1 MVDISAAIATARETI
16 ASGSSSSITGAKTV
30 DENFDT
36 FLSLLTT
43 QLQNQDPTKPL
54 DTNEMTQQ
62 LIQYSEVEQLLQ
74 SNKKLEALLS
84 LSAAN
89 ASLSVIS
96 YVGKEINTAG
106 NTTTLANGSA
116 NWGLNIP
123 AGSEDVSYVIK
134 DGNGD
139 EVFSADGALSA
150 GDGSFSWDGTTSTGG
165 TAAPGNY
172 TLTVTARDAAENPIA
187 VKVSVRGTV
196 DGVDMSG
203 DIPILLVNGARF
215 NVDDVTEIRN
225 RG

>member
-1 MVDISAAIATARETI
+1 MVDISAAIATAKQTI
-16 ASGSSSSITGAKTV
+16 ASGSSSSVTGAKTV

-36 FLSLLTT
+36 FLTLLTT

-106 NTTTLANGSA
+106 ATTTLANGSA

-123 AGSEDVSYVIK
+123 AGSEDVTYVIK
-134 DGNGD
+134 DANGD
-139 EVFSADGALSA
+139 EVFSTNGALST
-150 GDGSFSWDGTTSTGG
+150 GDGSFSWNGTTSTGG
-165 TAAPGNY
+165 TAGPGNY
-172 TLTVTARDAAENPIA
+172 TLSVTARDAAENPVP
-187 VKVSVRGTV
+187 VKVSVRGIV

-225 RG
+225 RA

>member
-1 MVDISAAIATARETI
+1 MVDISAAIATARQTI
-16 ASGSSSSITGAKTV
+16 NSGSSSSITGAQTV

-106 NTTTLANGSA
+106 NTTTLANGAA
-116 NWGLNIP
+116 NWGVNIP
-123 AGSEDVSYVIK
+123 SGSDDVTYVIK
-134 DGNGD
+134 DANGD
-139 EVFSADGALSA
+139 EVFSTSGSLNA

-172 TLTVTARDAAENPIA
+172 NLTVTARDAAENPIA
-187 VKVSVRGTV
+187 VKVSVRGH
-196 DGVDMSG
+196 
-203 DIPILLVNGARF
+203 RRWRRH
-215 NVDDVTEIRN
+215 ER
-225 RG
+225 